1 MLTILLKVALVV
13 LLYSLLFCIIF
24 LKRKVSLT
32 KIKEKFISKKQT
44 EQDLR
49 AWLSTQ
55 LPDGIG
61 LLPPEKENHQQST
74 QESPEIFE

>member
-1 MLTILLKVALVV
+1 MFTILLKVALVV
-13 LLYSLLFCIIF
+13 LLYSLLFYIIF

-49 AWLSTQ
+49 GWLHTQ
-55 LPDGIG
+55 LPDGVS
-61 LLPPEKENHQQST
+61 LLPPEKENYRQST